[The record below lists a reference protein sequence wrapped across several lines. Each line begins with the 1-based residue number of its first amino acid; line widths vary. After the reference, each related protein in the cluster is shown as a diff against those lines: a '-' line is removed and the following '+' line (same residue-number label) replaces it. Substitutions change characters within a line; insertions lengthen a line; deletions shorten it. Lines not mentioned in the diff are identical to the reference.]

1 MSSTADDIAIKLG
14 IRAGDLKAALTDAN
28 AEIRKFGQSGSDS
41 VGALEKVWEKLG
53 HRVVGTRELA
63 HAAATA
69 LGLNIEK
76 ISSHVAELITG
87 ISEQSAKAYEKL
99 GDLSTELTNKQIDA
113 MRRLTSLENQITL
126 TQNDRE
132 RSQTRLN
139 EARAAEAAQIST
151 TRILL
156 TGLISPATALVEMVQ
171 RRHAIEKSLTEQVD
185 QTLALT
191 RATAEEDRLRTEEKK
206 KQEQLSKIILDYNRE
221 EENHAAA
228 INGYEAKVAAL
239 QHNLVEAKTALAA
252 AEKGSLEQGKLV
264 LEVQKARFAVDDAI
278 LAHKKQIAGS
288 AAEELEVL
296 KLVHKVTSG
305 IATGPEEA
313 RLKQINLIRQGRA
326 VELELVDLTNKA
338 VAEKLTPSEQK
349 RFTELLKQQAKLTEQ
364 INIQGEII
372 ARAAETLTAE
382 QQVTTELEKQVI
394 ARRKAAEAA
403 EQLAK
408 WDGAG
413 MPLGLKGLSD
423 VATDVLAAK
432 LQQLQKQ
439 ADGIRANFRSS
450 FSTPNVESDFGFVS
464 VSSQLAAVRAELAF
478 RSGFISA
485 NAAGGR
491 AGALG
496 AFAASGNDP
505 LAFDRAYGSLQSW
518 NTGQASTTQQLANVN
533 NSLSAINS
541 TLGKVFPGQATAVTP
556 TH

>member
-1 MSSTADDIAIKLG
+1 MSGVVDDIAIKLG
-14 IRAGDLKAALTDAN
+14 IKAGDLKAVLTDAN
-28 AEIRKFGQSGSDS
+28 AEIRKFGQSGSEH

-206 KQEQLSKIILDYNRE
+206 KQEQLSKMILDYNRE

-305 IATGPEEA
+305 IATGPEEL
-313 RLKQINLIRQGRA
+313 RLKQITLIRQERG
-326 VELELVDLTNKA
+326 VELEMLDLTNKA
-338 VAEKLTPSEQK
+338 IAEKLTPDEEKRLAVLVKQK
-349 RFTELLKQQAKLTEQ
+349 TKLDEALAV
-364 INIQGEII
+364 ILRIQSLPAVPAPPVEATVEAVATLNKEWDAFMVKVSGGADYASMSDAMLRGII
-372 ARAAETLTAE
+372 AKQTSLLNTA
-382 QQVTTELEKQVI
+382 T
-394 ARRKAAEAA
+394 
-403 EQLAK
+403 
-408 WDGAG
+408 
-413 MPLGLKGLSD
+413 
-423 VATDVLAAK
+423 
-432 LQQLQKQ
+432 
-439 ADGIRANFRSS
+439 
-450 FSTPNVESDFGFVS
+450 
-464 VSSQLAAVRAELAF
+464 
-478 RSGFISA
+478 
-485 NAAGGR
+485 AGGR
-491 AGALG
+491 AIKDATIN
-496 AFAASGNDP
+496 GN
-505 LAFDRAYGSLQSW
+505 YGDWQ
-518 NTGQASTTQQLANVN
+518 TAQLAQSQIAGAQAQLNQRATIR
-533 NSLSAINS
+533 SIGLDSAIMQFGDSAVSRALAGQNS
-541 TLGKVFPGQATAVTP
+541 DTRNTNAILTGIAQTVNKVFPGQATSIVP
-556 TH
+556 IH